1 MALKSKAGVLI
12 AGAAVVAGLLTGC
25 GEETVVEE
33 AQEAGP
39 TAEAAIL
46 GETATVQAEIQDVAG
61 PKAFT
66 VGDALEEG
74 TLVLG
79 KGISEGLEE
88 GNKVQITGTVRSFIK
103 TDVEQEYDIDF
114 NDDEDSFVVE
124 YEQDLAVGADQVQEL
139 NE

>member
-39 TAEAAIL
+39 TEEAAIL
-46 GETATVQAEIQDVAG
+46 GETVTVQAEIQDVAG

-79 KGISEGLEE
+79 KGNSEGLEE

>member
-39 TAEAAIL
+39 TEEAAIL
-46 GETATVQAEIQDVAG
+46 GETVTVQAEIQDVAG

-103 TDVEQEYDIDF
+103 ADVEKDYEIDF
-114 NDDEDSFVVE
+114 NDDEDTFVVE
-124 YEQDLAVGADQVQEL
+124 YEQDLAVVADKVQEL
-139 NE
+139 PE